1 MDVDVDMDMQPPLA
15 SKLGARH
22 GQTEPF
28 PLSVYYPKEHVSTH
42 GAKIVSLHAGPAP
55 ASGEM
60 SHEGRD
66 DDSLMLL
73 ARGGVTAAF
82 EVLVRRHQ
90 GRALR
95 VAGRYLGDPYAARD
109 VVQNAFIAV
118 YRLLPQYQP
127 RGRFSSYLLAVLLN
141 QCRLEVRRRG
151 HVRLVETAELGPLS
165 SGYDESILARERARE
180 LDRALGRLSAK
191 VREVVIL
198 RFAAGLSHQEIAE
211 ILAIPVGT
219 AKRRLFD
226 GLEKLR
232 AILGKD

>member
-1 MDVDVDMDMQPPLA
+1 MGLSHA
-15 SKLGARH
+15 LGPITP
-22 GQTEPF
+22 QTEPF
-28 PLSVYYPKEHVSTH
+28 PLSVYYPKGHVSTH

-73 ARGGVTAAF
+73 ARGGVAAAF

-90 GRALR
+90 EKALR
-95 VAGRYLGDPYAARD
+95 VAGRYLGDPCAARD
-109 VVQNAFIAV
+109 VVQNTFIAV

-151 HVRLVETAELGPLS
+151 HARPVETTDLGEPS

-180 LDRALGRLSAK
+180 LGRAVGRLSAK

-211 ILAIPVGT
+211 TLAIPVGT

-232 AILGKD
+232 ATLRKD